1 MDMLSAG
8 ISTHLAS
15 TDDKSAPYATPG
27 VRRMARELGVDV
39 RRVAGHGPHGRVEP
53 QDVRAFVR
61 DALARLLRFEQHGAP
76 VAPPRAP
83 IDFAKFGPV
92 ERKPLS
98 EAMPTSGAKLAVD
111 WSTIPHVTN
120 FDEADVTGIEAFR
133 FSLDTEA
140 KADAEV
146 TMAAFLVKAL
156 ADALR
161 RHPSFNASLD
171 GADLILKKYIHIG
184 FAVETPDGTS
194 TPVLR
199 NADRK
204 SLRDIAREIAALSL
218 KAREGALTSDDIEG
232 GCMTITMHAH
242 GVATP
247 IVNAP
252 ELAIL
257 SAGEATT
264 KAVWNGGAF
273 APRLILPLSLSW
285 DHRALNGAE
294 AARFL
299 SHLCATLSDFRRM
312 LL

>member
-1 MDMLSAG
+1 LTTAEDSA
-8 ISTHLAS
+8 
-15 TDDKSAPYATPG
+15 APYATPG

-39 RRVAGHGPHGRVEP
+39 KRVAGHGPHGRVEP

-76 VAPPRAP
+76 VAAPPTP

-98 EAMPTSGAKLAVD
+98 QAMQRSGAKLTLD

-120 FDEADVTGIEAFR
+120 FDEADVTGLEAFR
-133 FSLDTEA
+133 RSLHTEA
-140 KADAEV
+140 KADTDVAM
-146 TMAAFLVKAL
+146 TAFLVKAL

-161 RHPSFNASLD
+161 HHPSFNASLD
-171 GADLILKKYIHIG
+171 GADLVLKKYVHIG
-184 FAVETPDGTS
+184 FAVETPEGPS

-199 NADRK
+199 NADRM
-204 SLRDIAREIAALSL
+204 SLREIARAMAALSL
-218 KAREGALTSDDIEG
+218 KAREARLAPDDLEG
-232 GCMTITMHAH
+232 GGMTITMHAQ
-242 GVATP
+242 GASTP
-247 IVNAP
+247 IINAP

-257 SAGEATT
+257 SAGEAAM
-264 KAVWNGGAF
+264 KAVWDGGDF
-273 APRLILPLSLSW
+273 APRLMLPLSLSW

-299 SHLCATLSDFRRM
+299 SHLCATLRDFRRM

>member
-8 ISTHLAS
+8 ISGQLPTN
-15 TDDKSAPYATPG
+15 DDKSAPYATPG

-39 RRVAGHGPHGRVEP
+39 KYVAGHGPHGRVEP

-61 DALARLLRFEQHGAP
+61 DALARLLRFEERGAP
-76 VAPPRAP
+76 VPAP
-83 IDFAKFGPV
+83 IDFAKFGPI

-98 EAMPTSGAKLAVD
+98 RAMQTSGASLALA

-120 FDEADVTGIEAFR
+120 FDQADVTDLEAFR
-133 FSLDTEA
+133 LSLHTEA
-140 KADAEV
+140 AATDAGL

-156 ADALR
+156 AEALQ

-171 GADLILKKYIHIG
+171 GVDLIVKKYVHIG
-184 FAVETPDGTS
+184 FAVETPDGLS

-204 SLRDIAREIAALSL
+204 SLRDIAREIATLSL
-218 KAREGALTSDDIEG
+218 KAREGALAPDDTEG
-232 GCMTITMHAH
+232 GCMTLTTDAP
-242 GVATP
+242 GAATP
-247 IVNAP
+247 IINAP

-264 KAVWNGGAF
+264 KAVWSGGAF

-285 DHRALNGAE
+285 DHRALSGAE

-299 SHLCATLSDFRRM
+299 SHLCATLRDFRRM